1 VAAVIE
7 TALESLKRSPRF
19 RDRIA
24 HIEVLP
30 PREPQFGEL
39 GTPLSAGIAHYLDSR
54 HIRLYSHQCQ
64 AVEALRAGRNIVLCT
79 PTASGKTLGFDL
91 PVFETLESDRQATAL
106 FVYPTKALSND
117 QLKVFK
123 DMERATGIRADAA
136 VYDGDTPVSRRGRI
150 REMSRIIVTNPHEL
164 HHVLPWHSKWERFFR
179 NLRFVVFDEAHR
191 YRGVFGSN
199 VAFVIR
205 RLRRIARFYGSSPRF
220 VLSTATLAN
229 PQEFGEKLV
238 GLPFEVIS
246 EDGSPRGGKTF
257 LFYNPF
263 FDGVGTLSPHQETR
277 DLFLYFVKRGL
288 QTLCFTASRR
298 MAELIALWSKE
309 ATAAGSALSEQIAAY
324 RAGYLPQE
332 RREIEDALKRG
343 LLTGVTSTNAL
354 EVGIDIGSLDCV
366 IISGYP
372 GTVLATWQQAGRSGR
387 RNRDALAVLVAFQN
401 PLDQYLMKHPESF
414 FGKPHEQAIIDLA
427 NPYIL
432 SGQLLCAVA
441 ELPFGT
447 GSEDIFPSEHA
458 SDVLGELAAEG
469 LVKETPHGWVYTGR
483 GRPVE
488 AVGLDHIARDA
499 YRITCDGVLLETM
512 DTGQAYR
519 EAHMG
524 AVLLHQGET
533 HVVRRF
539 DVENH
544 LVEVERKDVDYYT
557 QAVKAVDLE
566 ILGTR
571 STRRLGQM
579 AVHLGELEVTEATL
593 GYKVIQNDQVIAREE
608 LELPSLRFRTTGL
621 WFTIPGD
628 FRRAIYDRSLNF
640 GGALHALEHA
650 MIAILP
656 LEVMCDRWDI
666 GGLST
671 PGHPGTGEPTIFL
684 YDGYEG
690 GIGLTEKAQGLM
702 ERVTRLT
709 LELIRDCPC
718 EVGCP
723 ACILSPKCG
732 NDNRPMD
739 KQGALLLLEGMLE
752 RMGGPG
758 TRV

>member
-1 VAAVIE
+1 MIE
-7 TALESLKRSPRF
+7 SALEALRQSPRF

-30 PREPQFGEL
+30 AREPEYGEL
-39 GTPLSAGIAHYLDSR
+39 GKPLPAALSRYLDAR
-54 HIRLYSHQCQ
+54 GIRLYSHQCG
-64 AVEALRAGRNIVLCT
+64 AVEALRAGRNVILCT

-91 PVFETLESDRQATAL
+91 PVFETLARDRLATAL

-117 QLKVFK
+117 QLKVFRE
-123 DMERATGIRADAA
+123 MERVTGIRADAA

-150 REMSRIIVTNPHEL
+150 REISRIILTNPHEL

-179 NLRFVVFDEAHR
+179 NLRYVVFDEAHR
-191 YRGVFGSN
+191 YWGVFGSN

-205 RLRRIARFYGSSPRF
+205 RLRRIARFYGASPSF

-229 PQEFGEKLV
+229 PQEFGEKLA
-238 GLPFEVIS
+238 GLPFDVIS
-246 EDGSPRGGKTF
+246 GDGSPRGGKTF

-263 FDGVGTLSPHQETR
+263 FDGAGALSPHQETR

-309 ATAAGSALSEQIAAY
+309 ATKAGSALSGQIAAY

-387 RNRDALAVLVAFQN
+387 RNREALAVLVAFQD
-401 PLDQYLMKHPESF
+401 PLDQYLMKHPGSF

-441 ELPFGT
+441 ELPFDAGR
-447 GSEDIFPSEHA
+447 EDTLPGEA
-458 SDVLGELAAEG
+458 SAGLLPELAAEG

-499 YRITCDGVLLETM
+499 YRITCEGALLETM
-512 DTGQAYR
+512 DVSQACR
-519 EAHMG
+519 EAHLG
-524 AVLLHQGET
+524 AVLLHQGESY
-533 HVVRRF
+533 VVRRF
-539 DVENH
+539 DAENR
-544 LVEVERKDVDYYT
+544 LVEVERRDVDYYT
-557 QAVKAVDLE
+557 RAIKAVDLE
-566 ILGTR
+566 ILGTKDM
-571 STRRLGQM
+571 RRMGRM
-579 AVHLGELEVTEATL
+579 IFCLGELEVTETTL
-593 GYKVIQNDQVIAREE
+593 GYKVIRDDQVAARED
-608 LELPSLRFRTTGL
+608 LELPPLRFPTTGL
-621 WFTIPGD
+621 WFTIPD
-628 FRRAIYDRSLNF
+628 ELRRAIHDRGLSF

-656 LEVMCDRWDI
+656 FEILCDRWDI

-702 ERVTRLT
+702 DRVARLT

-718 EVGCP
+718 ETGCP

-739 KQGALLLLEGMLE
+739 KQGALLLLEGMLD
-752 RMGGPG
+752 RM
-758 TRV
+758 R

>member
-1 VAAVIE
+1 VIE
-7 TALESLKRSPRF
+7 TALESLRMSPRY

-30 PREPQFGEL
+30 AREPRFGEL
-39 GTPLSAGIAHYLDSR
+39 GTPLSAGIAHYLNSR

-64 AVEALRAGRNIVLCT
+64 AVEALRAGRNVILCT

-179 NLRFVVFDEAHR
+179 NLRYVVFDEAHR

-205 RLRRIARFYGSSPRF
+205 RLRRIARFYGASPRF

-263 FDGVGTLSPHQETR
+263 FDGVGALSPHQETR

-309 ATAAGSALSEQIAAY
+309 ATAAGSVLAEQIAAY
-324 RAGYLPQE
+324 RAGYLPRE

-441 ELPFGT
+441 EMPFDVPG
-447 GSEDIFPSEHA
+447 EEIFPAVRAGEM
-458 SDVLGELAAEG
+458 LGELAAEG

-519 EAHMG
+519 EAHLG
-524 AVLLHQGET
+524 AVLLHQGES

-539 DVENH
+539 DAENH

-557 QAVKAVDLE
+557 QAIKNVDLE

-571 STRRLGQM
+571 ATRRLGQM
-579 AVHLGELEVTEATL
+579 AVHLGELEVTELTL
-593 GYKVIQNDQVIAREE
+593 GYKVIQNDQVVAREE
-608 LELPSLRFRTTGL
+608 LDLPPLHFRTTGL
-621 WFTIPGD
+621 WFTIPGEL
-628 FRRAIYDRSLNF
+628 RRALYDRGRNF

-656 LEVMCDRWDI
+656 FEVMCDRWDI

-718 EVGCP
+718 ELGCP

-752 RMGGPG
+752 KMRQ
-758 TRV
+758 

>member
-1 VAAVIE
+1 VIE
-7 TALESLKRSPRF
+7 SALDALRQSPRF

-30 PREPQFGEL
+30 AREPEYGEL
-39 GTPLSAGIAHYLDSR
+39 GEPLPAALSRYLDAR
-54 HIRLYSHQCQ
+54 GIRLYSHQCE
-64 AVEALRAGRNIVLCT
+64 AVEALRAGRNVILCT

-91 PVFETLESDRQATAL
+91 PVFETLARDRRAAAL

-117 QLKVFK
+117 QLKVFRE
-123 DMERATGIRADAA
+123 MERATGIRADAA

-150 REMSRIIVTNPHEL
+150 REISRIILTNPHEL

-179 NLRFVVFDEAHR
+179 NLRYVVFDEAHR

-205 RLRRIARFYGSSPRF
+205 RLRRIARFYGASPSF

-229 PQEFGEKLV
+229 PQEFGEKLA
-238 GLPFEVIS
+238 GLPFDVIS
-246 EDGSPRGGKTF
+246 GDGSPRGGKTF

-263 FDGVGTLSPHQETR
+263 FDGAGALSPHQETR

-309 ATAAGSALSEQIAAY
+309 ATKAGSALSGQIAAY

-387 RNRDALAVLVAFQN
+387 RNREALAVLVAFQD
-401 PLDQYLMKHPESF
+401 PLDQYLMKHPGSF

-441 ELPFGT
+441 ELPFDAGR
-447 GSEDIFPSEHA
+447 EDTLPGEA
-458 SDVLGELAAEG
+458 SAGLLPELAAEG

-499 YRITCDGVLLETM
+499 YRITCEGALLETM
-512 DTGQAYR
+512 DVSQACR
-519 EAHMG
+519 EAHLG
-524 AVLLHQGET
+524 AVLLHQGESY
-533 HVVRRF
+533 VVRRF
-539 DVENH
+539 DAENR
-544 LVEVERKDVDYYT
+544 LVEVERRDVDYYT
-557 QAVKAVDLE
+557 RAIKAVDLE
-566 ILGTR
+566 ILGTKDM
-571 STRRLGQM
+571 RRMGRM
-579 AVHLGELEVTEATL
+579 IFCLGELEVTETTL
-593 GYKVIQNDQVIAREE
+593 GYKVIRDDQVAARED
-608 LELPSLRFRTTGL
+608 LELPPLRFRTTGL
-621 WFTIPGD
+621 WFTIPD
-628 FRRAIYDRSLNF
+628 ELRRAIHDRGLSF

-656 LEVMCDRWDI
+656 FEVLCDRWDI

-671 PGHPGTGEPTIFL
+671 PVHPGTGEPTIFL
-684 YDGYEG
+684 YDGHEG

-702 ERVTRLT
+702 DRVTRLT

-718 EVGCP
+718 ETGCP

-739 KQGALLLLEGMLE
+739 KQGALLLLAGMLE
-752 RMGGPG
+752 NMR
-758 TRV
+758 R

>member
-7 TALESLKRSPRF
+7 SALEALRQSPRF

-30 PREPQFGEL
+30 AREPEYGEL
-39 GTPLSAGIAHYLDSR
+39 GKPLPAALSRYLDAR
-54 HIRLYSHQCQ
+54 GIRLYSHQCG
-64 AVEALRAGRNIVLCT
+64 AVEALRAGRNVILCT

-91 PVFETLESDRQATAL
+91 PVFETLARDRLATAL

-117 QLKVFK
+117 QLKVFRE
-123 DMERATGIRADAA
+123 MERVTGIRADAA

-150 REMSRIIVTNPHEL
+150 REISRIILTNPHEL

-179 NLRFVVFDEAHR
+179 NLRYVVFDEAHR

-205 RLRRIARFYGSSPRF
+205 RLRRIARFYGASPSF

-229 PQEFGEKLV
+229 PQEFGEKLA
-238 GLPFEVIS
+238 GLPFDVIS
-246 EDGSPRGGKTF
+246 GDGSPRGGKTF

-263 FDGVGTLSPHQETR
+263 FDGAGALSPHQETR

-309 ATAAGSALSEQIAAY
+309 ATKAGSALSGQIAAY

-332 RREIEDALKRG
+332 RRGIEDALKRG

-387 RNRDALAVLVAFQN
+387 RNRDALAVLVAFQD
-401 PLDQYLMKHPESF
+401 PLDQYLMKHPGSF

-441 ELPFGT
+441 ELPFDAGQ
-447 GSEDIFPSEHA
+447 EDILPGEVSA
-458 SDVLGELAAEG
+458 GLLPELAAEG

-499 YRITCDGVLLETM
+499 YRITCEGALLETM
-512 DTGQAYR
+512 DVSQACR
-519 EAHMG
+519 EAHLG
-524 AVLLHQGET
+524 AVLLHQGESY
-533 HVVRRF
+533 VVRRF
-539 DVENH
+539 DAENR
-544 LVEVERKDVDYYT
+544 LVEVERRDVDYYT
-557 QAVKAVDLE
+557 RAIKAVDLE
-566 ILGTR
+566 ILGTKDM
-571 STRRLGQM
+571 RRMGRM
-579 AVHLGELEVTEATL
+579 IFCLGELEVTETTL
-593 GYKVIQNDQVIAREE
+593 GYKVIRDDQVAARED
-608 LELPSLRFRTTGL
+608 LELPPLRFPTTGL
-621 WFTIPGD
+621 WFTIPD
-628 FRRAIYDRSLNF
+628 ELRRAIHDRGLSF

-656 LEVMCDRWDI
+656 FEILCDRWDI

-702 ERVTRLT
+702 DRVARLT

-718 EVGCP
+718 ETGCP

-739 KQGALLLLEGMLE
+739 KQGALLLLEGMLD
-752 RMGGPG
+752 RM
-758 TRV
+758 R

>member
-7 TALESLKRSPRF
+7 SALDALRQSPRF

-30 PREPQFGEL
+30 AREPEYGEL
-39 GTPLSAGIAHYLDSR
+39 GEPLPAALSRYLDAR
-54 HIRLYSHQCQ
+54 GIRLYSHQCE
-64 AVEALRAGRNIVLCT
+64 AVEALRAGRNVILCT

-91 PVFETLESDRQATAL
+91 PVLETLEADRQATAL

-117 QLKVFK
+117 QLKVFRE
-123 DMERATGIRADAA
+123 MERATGIRADAA

-150 REMSRIIVTNPHEL
+150 REMSRIILTNPHEI
-164 HHVLPWHSKWERFFR
+164 HHVLPWHAKWERFFR
-179 NLRFVVFDEAHR
+179 NLRYVVFDEAHR

-199 VAFVIR
+199 AAFVIR
-205 RLRRIARFYGSSPRF
+205 RLRRIARFYGSSPQF

-229 PQEFGEKLV
+229 PLEFGEKLV
-238 GLPFEVIS
+238 GLPFDVIS
-246 EDGSPRGGKTF
+246 EDGSPRGGKSF

-263 FDGVGTLSPHQETR
+263 FDGVGALSPHQETR

-309 ATAAGSALSEQIAAY
+309 ATKAGSALSGQIAAY

-332 RREIEDALKRG
+332 RRGIEDAMKRG

-387 RNRDALAVLVAFQN
+387 RNRDALAVLVAFQD
-401 PLDQYLMKHPESF
+401 PLDQYLMKHPGSF

-441 ELPFGT
+441 ELPFDTEG
-447 GSEDIFPSEHA
+447 EVIFPAAHTGEM
-458 SDVLGELAAEG
+458 LGELAAEG

-499 YRITCDGVLLETM
+499 YRITCEGALLETM

-519 EAHMG
+519 EAHPG
-524 AVLLHQGET
+524 AVLMHQGET
-533 HVVRRF
+533 YAVRRF
-539 DVENH
+539 DAENR
-544 LVEVERKDVDYYT
+544 LVEVERRDVDYYT
-557 QAVKAVDLE
+557 RAIKVVDLE
-566 ILGTR
+566 ILETKDM
-571 STRRLGQM
+571 RRMGRM
-579 AVHLGELEVTEATL
+579 IFCLGELEVTETTL
-593 GYKVIQNDQVIAREE
+593 GYKVIRDDQAAARED
-608 LELPSLRFRTTGL
+608 LELPPLRFRTTGL
-621 WFTIPGD
+621 WFTIPD
-628 FRRAIYDRSLNF
+628 ELRRAIHDRGLSF

-656 LEVMCDRWDI
+656 FEVLCDRWDI

-702 ERVTRLT
+702 DRVTRLT

-718 EVGCP
+718 ETGCP

-739 KQGALLLLEGMLE
+739 KQGALLLLAGMLE
-752 RMGGPG
+752 NMRQ
-758 TRV
+758 

>member
-1 VAAVIE
+1 MIE
-7 TALESLKRSPRF
+7 SALEALRQSPRF

-30 PREPQFGEL
+30 AREPEYGEL
-39 GTPLSAGIAHYLDSR
+39 GKPLPAALSRYLDAR
-54 HIRLYSHQCQ
+54 GIRLYSHQCG
-64 AVEALRAGRNIVLCT
+64 AVEALRAGRNVILCT

-91 PVFETLESDRQATAL
+91 PVFETLARDRRAAAL

-117 QLKVFK
+117 QLKVFRE
-123 DMERATGIRADAA
+123 MERVTGIRADAA

-150 REMSRIIVTNPHEL
+150 REISRIILTNPHEL

-179 NLRFVVFDEAHR
+179 NLRYVVFDEAHR

-205 RLRRIARFYGSSPRF
+205 RLRRIARFYGASPSF

-229 PQEFGEKLV
+229 PQEFGEKLA
-238 GLPFEVIS
+238 GLPFDVIS
-246 EDGSPRGGKTF
+246 GDGSPRGGKTF

-263 FDGVGTLSPHQETR
+263 FDGAGALSPHQETR

-309 ATAAGSALSEQIAAY
+309 ATKAGSALSGQIAAY

-387 RNRDALAVLVAFQN
+387 RNREALAVLVAFQD
-401 PLDQYLMKHPESF
+401 PLDQYLMKHPGSF

-441 ELPFGT
+441 ELPFDAGR
-447 GSEDIFPSEHA
+447 EDTLPGEA
-458 SDVLGELAAEG
+458 SAGLLPELAAEG

-499 YRITCDGVLLETM
+499 YRITCEGALLETM
-512 DTGQAYR
+512 DVSQACR
-519 EAHMG
+519 EAHLG
-524 AVLLHQGET
+524 AVLLHQGESY
-533 HVVRRF
+533 VVRRF
-539 DVENH
+539 DAENR
-544 LVEVERKDVDYYT
+544 LVEVERRDVDYYT
-557 QAVKAVDLE
+557 RAIKAVDLE
-566 ILGTR
+566 ILGTKDM
-571 STRRLGQM
+571 RRMGRM
-579 AVHLGELEVTEATL
+579 IFCLGELEVTETTL
-593 GYKVIQNDQVIAREE
+593 GYKVIRDDQVAARED
-608 LELPSLRFRTTGL
+608 LELPPLRFPTTGL
-621 WFTIPGD
+621 WFTIPD
-628 FRRAIYDRSLNF
+628 ELRRAIHDRGLSF

-656 LEVMCDRWDI
+656 FEILCDRWDI

-684 YDGYEG
+684 YDGHEG

-702 ERVTRLT
+702 DRVARLT

-718 EVGCP
+718 ETGCP

-739 KQGALLLLEGMLE
+739 KQGALLLLAGMLE
-752 RMGGPG
+752 NMR
-758 TRV
+758 R

>member
-1 VAAVIE
+1 VIE
-7 TALESLKRSPRF
+7 SALDALRQSPRF

-30 PREPQFGEL
+30 AREPEYGEL
-39 GTPLSAGIAHYLDSR
+39 GEPLPAALSRYLDAR
-54 HIRLYSHQCQ
+54 GIRLYSHQCE
-64 AVEALRAGRNIVLCT
+64 AVEALRAGRNVILCT

-91 PVFETLESDRQATAL
+91 PVFETLARDRRAAAL

-117 QLKVFK
+117 QLKVFRE
-123 DMERATGIRADAA
+123 MERATGIRADAA

-150 REMSRIIVTNPHEL
+150 REISRIILTNPHEL

-179 NLRFVVFDEAHR
+179 NLRYVVFDEAHR

-205 RLRRIARFYGSSPRF
+205 RLRRIARFYGASPSF

-229 PQEFGEKLV
+229 PQEFGEKLA
-238 GLPFEVIS
+238 GLPFDVIS
-246 EDGSPRGGKTF
+246 GDGSPRGGKTF

-263 FDGVGTLSPHQETR
+263 FDGAGALSPHQETR

-309 ATAAGSALSEQIAAY
+309 ATKAGSALSGQIAAY

-387 RNRDALAVLVAFQN
+387 RNREALAVLVAFQD
-401 PLDQYLMKHPESF
+401 PLDQYLMKHPGSF

-441 ELPFGT
+441 ELPFDAGR
-447 GSEDIFPSEHA
+447 EDTLPGEA
-458 SDVLGELAAEG
+458 SAGLLPELAAEG

-499 YRITCDGVLLETM
+499 YRITCEGALLETM
-512 DTGQAYR
+512 DVSQACR
-519 EAHMG
+519 EAHLG
-524 AVLLHQGET
+524 AVLLHQGESY
-533 HVVRRF
+533 VVRRF
-539 DVENH
+539 DAENR
-544 LVEVERKDVDYYT
+544 LVEVERRDVDYYT
-557 QAVKAVDLE
+557 RAIKAVDLE
-566 ILGTR
+566 ILGTKDM
-571 STRRLGQM
+571 RRMGRM
-579 AVHLGELEVTEATL
+579 IFCLGELEVTETTL
-593 GYKVIQNDQVIAREE
+593 GYKVIRDDQVAARED
-608 LELPSLRFRTTGL
+608 LELPPLRFRTTGL
-621 WFTIPGD
+621 WFTIPD
-628 FRRAIYDRSLNF
+628 ELRRAIHDRGLSF

-656 LEVMCDRWDI
+656 FEVLCDRWDI

-690 GIGLTEKAQGLM
+690 GIGLTEKTQGLM
-702 ERVTRLT
+702 DRVTRLT

-718 EVGCP
+718 ETGCP

-739 KQGALLLLEGMLE
+739 KQGALLLLAGMLE
-752 RMGGPG
+752 NMRQ
-758 TRV
+758 

>member
-1 VAAVIE
+1 MIE
-7 TALESLKRSPRF
+7 SALDALRQSPRF

-30 PREPQFGEL
+30 AREPEYGEL
-39 GTPLSAGIAHYLDSR
+39 GKPLPAALSRYLDAR
-54 HIRLYSHQCQ
+54 GIRLYSHQCE
-64 AVEALRAGRNIVLCT
+64 AVEALRAGRNVILCT

-91 PVFETLESDRQATAL
+91 PVFETLARDRRAAAL

-117 QLKVFK
+117 QLKVFRE
-123 DMERATGIRADAA
+123 MERATGIRADAA

-150 REMSRIIVTNPHEL
+150 REISRIILTNPHEL

-179 NLRFVVFDEAHR
+179 NLRYVVFDEAHR

-205 RLRRIARFYGSSPRF
+205 RLRRIARFYGASPSF

-229 PQEFGEKLV
+229 PQEFGEKLA
-238 GLPFEVIS
+238 GLPFDVIS
-246 EDGSPRGGKTF
+246 GDGSPRGGKTF

-263 FDGVGTLSPHQETR
+263 FDGAGALSPHQETR

-309 ATAAGSALSEQIAAY
+309 ATKAGSALSGQIAAY

-332 RREIEDALKRG
+332 RRGIEDALKRG

-387 RNRDALAVLVAFQN
+387 RNRDALAVLVAFQD
-401 PLDQYLMKHPESF
+401 PLDQYLMKHPGSF

-441 ELPFGT
+441 ELPFDAGQ
-447 GSEDIFPSEHA
+447 EDILPGEVSA
-458 SDVLGELAAEG
+458 GLLPELAAEG

-499 YRITCDGVLLETM
+499 YRITCEGALLETM
-512 DTGQAYR
+512 DVSQACR
-519 EAHMG
+519 EAHLG
-524 AVLLHQGET
+524 AVLLHQGESY
-533 HVVRRF
+533 VVRRF
-539 DVENH
+539 DAENR
-544 LVEVERKDVDYYT
+544 LVEVERRDVDYYT
-557 QAVKAVDLE
+557 RAIKAVDLE
-566 ILGTR
+566 ILGTKDM
-571 STRRLGQM
+571 RRMGRM
-579 AVHLGELEVTEATL
+579 IFCLGELEVTETTL
-593 GYKVIQNDQVIAREE
+593 GYKVIRDDQVAARED
-608 LELPSLRFRTTGL
+608 LELPPLRFRTTGL
-621 WFTIPGD
+621 WFTIPD
-628 FRRAIYDRSLNF
+628 ELRRAIHDRGLSF

-656 LEVMCDRWDI
+656 FEVLCDRWDI

-671 PGHPGTGEPTIFL
+671 PVHPGTGEPTIFL
-684 YDGYEG
+684 YDGHEG

-702 ERVTRLT
+702 DRVTRLT

-718 EVGCP
+718 ETGCP

-739 KQGALLLLEGMLE
+739 KQGALLLLAGMLE
-752 RMGGPG
+752 NMR
-758 TRV
+758 R

>member
-1 VAAVIE
+1 MIE
-7 TALESLKRSPRF
+7 SALDALRQSPRF

-30 PREPQFGEL
+30 AREPEYGEL
-39 GTPLSAGIAHYLDSR
+39 GKPLPAALSRYLDAR
-54 HIRLYSHQCQ
+54 GIRLYSHQCG
-64 AVEALRAGRNIVLCT
+64 AVEALRAGRNVILCT

-91 PVFETLESDRQATAL
+91 PVFETLARDRLATAL

-117 QLKVFK
+117 QLKVFRE
-123 DMERATGIRADAA
+123 MERVTGIRADAA

-150 REMSRIIVTNPHEL
+150 REISRIILTNPHEL

-179 NLRFVVFDEAHR
+179 NLRYVVFDEAHR

-205 RLRRIARFYGSSPRF
+205 RLRRIARFYGASPSF

-229 PQEFGEKLV
+229 PQEFGEKLA
-238 GLPFEVIS
+238 GLPFDVIS
-246 EDGSPRGGKTF
+246 GDGSPRGGKTF

-263 FDGVGTLSPHQETR
+263 FDGAGALSPHQETR

-309 ATAAGSALSEQIAAY
+309 ATKAGSALSGQIAAY

-332 RREIEDALKRG
+332 RRGIEDALKRG

-387 RNRDALAVLVAFQN
+387 RNREALAVLVAFQD
-401 PLDQYLMKHPESF
+401 PLDQYLMKHPGSF

-441 ELPFGT
+441 ELPFDAGR
-447 GSEDIFPSEHA
+447 EDTLPGEA
-458 SDVLGELAAEG
+458 SAGLLPELAAEG

-499 YRITCDGVLLETM
+499 YRITCEGALLETM
-512 DTGQAYR
+512 DVSQACR
-519 EAHMG
+519 EAHLG
-524 AVLLHQGET
+524 AVLLHQGESY
-533 HVVRRF
+533 VVRRF
-539 DVENH
+539 DAENR
-544 LVEVERKDVDYYT
+544 LVEVERRDVDYYT
-557 QAVKAVDLE
+557 RAIKAVDLE
-566 ILGTR
+566 ILGTKDM
-571 STRRLGQM
+571 RRMGRM
-579 AVHLGELEVTEATL
+579 IFCLGELEVTETTL
-593 GYKVIQNDQVIAREE
+593 GYKVIRDDQVAARED
-608 LELPSLRFRTTGL
+608 LELPPLRFPTTGL
-621 WFTIPGD
+621 WFTIPD
-628 FRRAIYDRSLNF
+628 ELRRAIHDRGLSF

-656 LEVMCDRWDI
+656 FEILCDRWDI

-702 ERVTRLT
+702 DRVTRLT

-718 EVGCP
+718 ETGCP

-739 KQGALLLLEGMLE
+739 KQGALLLLAGMLE
-752 RMGGPG
+752 NMRQ
-758 TRV
+758 

>member
-1 VAAVIE
+1 MIE
-7 TALESLKRSPRF
+7 SALEALRQSPRF

-30 PREPQFGEL
+30 AREPEYGEL
-39 GTPLSAGIAHYLDSR
+39 GKPLPAALSRYLDAR
-54 HIRLYSHQCQ
+54 GIRLYSHQCG
-64 AVEALRAGRNIVLCT
+64 AVEALRAGRNVILCT

-91 PVFETLESDRQATAL
+91 PVFETLARDRLATAL

-117 QLKVFK
+117 QLKVFRE
-123 DMERATGIRADAA
+123 MERVTGIRADAA

-150 REMSRIIVTNPHEL
+150 REISRIILTNPHEL

-179 NLRFVVFDEAHR
+179 NLRYVVFDEAHR

-205 RLRRIARFYGSSPRF
+205 RLRRIARFYGASPSF

-229 PQEFGEKLV
+229 PQEFGEKLA
-238 GLPFEVIS
+238 GLPFDVIS
-246 EDGSPRGGKTF
+246 GDGSPRGGKTF

-263 FDGVGTLSPHQETR
+263 FDGAGALSPHQETR

-309 ATAAGSALSEQIAAY
+309 ATKAGSALSGQIAAY

-332 RREIEDALKRG
+332 RRGIEDALKRG

-387 RNRDALAVLVAFQN
+387 RNREALAVLVAFQD
-401 PLDQYLMKHPESF
+401 PLDQYLMKHPGSF

-441 ELPFGT
+441 ELPFDAGR
-447 GSEDIFPSEHA
+447 EDTLPGEA
-458 SDVLGELAAEG
+458 SAGLLPELAAEG

-499 YRITCDGVLLETM
+499 YRITCEGALLETM
-512 DTGQAYR
+512 DVSQACR
-519 EAHMG
+519 EAHLG
-524 AVLLHQGET
+524 AVLLHQGESY
-533 HVVRRF
+533 VVRRF
-539 DVENH
+539 DAENR
-544 LVEVERKDVDYYT
+544 LVEVERRDVDYYT
-557 QAVKAVDLE
+557 RAIKAVDLE
-566 ILGTR
+566 ILGTKDM
-571 STRRLGQM
+571 RRMGRM
-579 AVHLGELEVTEATL
+579 IFCLGELEVTETTL
-593 GYKVIQNDQVIAREE
+593 GYKVIRDDQVAARED
-608 LELPSLRFRTTGL
+608 LELPPLRFPTTGL
-621 WFTIPGD
+621 WFTIPD
-628 FRRAIYDRSLNF
+628 ELRRAIHDRGLSF

-656 LEVMCDRWDI
+656 FEILCDRWDI

-702 ERVTRLT
+702 DRVARLT

-718 EVGCP
+718 ETGCP

-739 KQGALLLLEGMLE
+739 KQGALLLLEGMLD
-752 RMGGPG
+752 RM
-758 TRV
+758 R

>member
-1 VAAVIE
+1 MIE
-7 TALESLKRSPRF
+7 TALESLRMSPRY

-30 PREPQFGEL
+30 AREPRFGEL
-39 GTPLSAGIAHYLDSR
+39 GTPLSAGIAHYLNSR

-64 AVEALRAGRNIVLCT
+64 AVEALRAGRNVILCT

-179 NLRFVVFDEAHR
+179 NLRYVVFDEAHR

-205 RLRRIARFYGSSPRF
+205 RLRRIARFYGASPRF

-263 FDGVGTLSPHQETR
+263 FDGVGALSPHQETR

-309 ATAAGSALSEQIAAY
+309 ATAAGSVLAEQIAAY
-324 RAGYLPQE
+324 RAGYLPRE

-441 ELPFGT
+441 EMPFDVPG
-447 GSEDIFPSEHA
+447 EEIFPAVRAGEM
-458 SDVLGELAAEG
+458 LGELAAEG

-519 EAHMG
+519 EAHLG
-524 AVLLHQGET
+524 AVLLHQGES

-539 DVENH
+539 DAENH

-557 QAVKAVDLE
+557 QAIKNVDLE

-571 STRRLGQM
+571 ATRRLGQM
-579 AVHLGELEVTEATL
+579 AVHLGELEVTELTL
-593 GYKVIQNDQVIAREE
+593 GYKVIQNDQVVAREE
-608 LELPSLRFRTTGL
+608 LDLPPLHFRTTGL
-621 WFTIPGD
+621 WFTIPGEL
-628 FRRAIYDRSLNF
+628 RRALYDRGRNF

-656 LEVMCDRWDI
+656 FEVMCDRWDI

-718 EVGCP
+718 ELGCP

-752 RMGGPG
+752 KMRQ
-758 TRV
+758 

>member
-1 VAAVIE
+1 MIE
-7 TALESLKRSPRF
+7 SALEALRQSPRF

-30 PREPQFGEL
+30 AREPEYGEL
-39 GTPLSAGIAHYLDSR
+39 GEPLPAALSRYLDAR
-54 HIRLYSHQCQ
+54 GIRLYSHQCG
-64 AVEALRAGRNIVLCT
+64 AVEALRAGRNVILCT

-91 PVFETLESDRQATAL
+91 PVFETLARDRLATAL

-117 QLKVFK
+117 QLKVFRE
-123 DMERATGIRADAA
+123 MERVTGIRADAA

-150 REMSRIIVTNPHEL
+150 REISRIILTNPHEL

-179 NLRFVVFDEAHR
+179 NLRYVVFDEAHR

-205 RLRRIARFYGSSPRF
+205 RLRRIARFYGASPSF

-229 PQEFGEKLV
+229 PQEFGEKLA
-238 GLPFEVIS
+238 GLPFDVIS
-246 EDGSPRGGKTF
+246 GDGSPRGGKTF

-263 FDGVGTLSPHQETR
+263 FDGAGALSPHQETR

-309 ATAAGSALSEQIAAY
+309 ATKAGSALSGQIAAY

-387 RNRDALAVLVAFQN
+387 RNREALAVLVAFQD
-401 PLDQYLMKHPESF
+401 PLDQYLMKHPGSF

-441 ELPFGT
+441 ELPFDAGR
-447 GSEDIFPSEHA
+447 EDTLPGEA
-458 SDVLGELAAEG
+458 SAGLLPELAAEG

-499 YRITCDGVLLETM
+499 YRITCEGALLETM
-512 DTGQAYR
+512 DVSQACR
-519 EAHMG
+519 EAHLG
-524 AVLLHQGET
+524 AVLLHQGESY
-533 HVVRRF
+533 VVRRF
-539 DVENH
+539 DAENR
-544 LVEVERKDVDYYT
+544 LVEVERRDVDYYT
-557 QAVKAVDLE
+557 RAIKAVDLE
-566 ILGTR
+566 ILGTKDM
-571 STRRLGQM
+571 RRMGRM
-579 AVHLGELEVTEATL
+579 IFCLGELEVTETTL
-593 GYKVIQNDQVIAREE
+593 GYKVIRDDQVAARED
-608 LELPSLRFRTTGL
+608 LELPPLRFPTTGL
-621 WFTIPGD
+621 WFTIPD
-628 FRRAIYDRSLNF
+628 ELRRAIHDRGLSF

-656 LEVMCDRWDI
+656 FEILCDRWDI

-702 ERVTRLT
+702 DRVARLT

-718 EVGCP
+718 ETGCP

-739 KQGALLLLEGMLE
+739 KQGALLLLEGMLD
-752 RMGGPG
+752 RM
-758 TRV
+758 R

>member
-1 VAAVIE
+1 MIE
-7 TALESLKRSPRF
+7 SALDALRQSPRF

-30 PREPQFGEL
+30 AREPEYGEL
-39 GTPLSAGIAHYLDSR
+39 GEPLPAALSRYLDAR
-54 HIRLYSHQCQ
+54 GIRLYSHQCE
-64 AVEALRAGRNIVLCT
+64 AVEALRAGRNVILCT

-91 PVFETLESDRQATAL
+91 PVFETLARDRRAAAL

-117 QLKVFK
+117 QLKVFRE
-123 DMERATGIRADAA
+123 MERATGIRADAA

-150 REMSRIIVTNPHEL
+150 REISRIILTNPHEL

-179 NLRFVVFDEAHR
+179 NLRYVVFDEAHR

-205 RLRRIARFYGSSPRF
+205 RLRRIARFYGASPSF

-229 PQEFGEKLV
+229 PQEFGEKLA
-238 GLPFEVIS
+238 GLPFDVIS
-246 EDGSPRGGKTF
+246 GDGSPRGGKTF

-263 FDGVGTLSPHQETR
+263 FDGAGALSPHQETR

-309 ATAAGSALSEQIAAY
+309 ATKAGSALSGQIAAY

-332 RREIEDALKRG
+332 RRGIEDALKRG

-387 RNRDALAVLVAFQN
+387 RNRDALAVLVAFQD
-401 PLDQYLMKHPESF
+401 PLDQYLMKHPGSF

-441 ELPFGT
+441 ELPFDAGQ
-447 GSEDIFPSEHA
+447 EDILPGEVSA
-458 SDVLGELAAEG
+458 GLLPELAAEG

-499 YRITCDGVLLETM
+499 YRITCEGALLETM
-512 DTGQAYR
+512 DVSQACR
-519 EAHMG
+519 EAHLG
-524 AVLLHQGET
+524 AVLLHQGESY
-533 HVVRRF
+533 VVRRF
-539 DVENH
+539 DAENR
-544 LVEVERKDVDYYT
+544 LVEVERRDVDYYT
-557 QAVKAVDLE
+557 RAIKAVDLE
-566 ILGTR
+566 ILGTKDM
-571 STRRLGQM
+571 RRMGRM
-579 AVHLGELEVTEATL
+579 IFCLGELEVTETTL
-593 GYKVIQNDQVIAREE
+593 GYKVIRDDQVAARED
-608 LELPSLRFRTTGL
+608 LELPPLRFRTTGL
-621 WFTIPGD
+621 WFTIPD
-628 FRRAIYDRSLNF
+628 ELRRAIHDRGLSF

-656 LEVMCDRWDI
+656 FEVLCDRWDI

-671 PGHPGTGEPTIFL
+671 PVHPGTGEPTIFL
-684 YDGYEG
+684 YDGHEG

-702 ERVTRLT
+702 DRVTRLT

-718 EVGCP
+718 ETGCP

-739 KQGALLLLEGMLE
+739 KQGALLLLAGMLE
-752 RMGGPG
+752 NMR
-758 TRV
+758 R

>member
-7 TALESLKRSPRF
+7 SALEALRQSPRF

-30 PREPQFGEL
+30 AREPEYGEL
-39 GTPLSAGIAHYLDSR
+39 GKPLPAALSRYLDAR
-54 HIRLYSHQCQ
+54 GIRLYSHQCG
-64 AVEALRAGRNIVLCT
+64 AVEALRAGRNVILCT

-91 PVFETLESDRQATAL
+91 PVFETLARDRLATAL

-117 QLKVFK
+117 QLKVFRE
-123 DMERATGIRADAA
+123 MERVTGIRADAA

-150 REMSRIIVTNPHEL
+150 REISRIILTNPHEL

-179 NLRFVVFDEAHR
+179 NLRYVVFDEAHR

-205 RLRRIARFYGSSPRF
+205 RLRRIARFYGASPSF

-229 PQEFGEKLV
+229 PQEFGEKLA
-238 GLPFEVIS
+238 GLPFDVIS
-246 EDGSPRGGKTF
+246 GDGSPRGGKTF

-263 FDGVGTLSPHQETR
+263 FDGAGALSPHQETR

-309 ATAAGSALSEQIAAY
+309 ATKAGSALSGQIAAY

-387 RNRDALAVLVAFQN
+387 RNREALAVLVAFQD
-401 PLDQYLMKHPESF
+401 PLDQYLMKHPGSF

-441 ELPFGT
+441 ELPFDAGR
-447 GSEDIFPSEHA
+447 EDTLPGEA
-458 SDVLGELAAEG
+458 SAGLLPELAAEG

-499 YRITCDGVLLETM
+499 YRITCEGALLETM
-512 DTGQAYR
+512 DVSQACR
-519 EAHMG
+519 EAHLG
-524 AVLLHQGET
+524 AVLLHQGESY
-533 HVVRRF
+533 VVRRF
-539 DVENH
+539 DAENR
-544 LVEVERKDVDYYT
+544 LVEVERRDVDYYT
-557 QAVKAVDLE
+557 RAIKAVDLE
-566 ILGTR
+566 ILGTKDM
-571 STRRLGQM
+571 RRMGRM
-579 AVHLGELEVTEATL
+579 IFCLGELEVTETTL
-593 GYKVIQNDQVIAREE
+593 GYKVIRDDQVAARED
-608 LELPSLRFRTTGL
+608 LELPPLRFPTTGL
-621 WFTIPGD
+621 WFTIPD
-628 FRRAIYDRSLNF
+628 ELRRAIHDRGLSF

-656 LEVMCDRWDI
+656 FEILCDRWDI

-702 ERVTRLT
+702 DRVARLT

-718 EVGCP
+718 ETGCP

-739 KQGALLLLEGMLE
+739 KQGALLLLAGMLE
-752 RMGGPG
+752 NMR
-758 TRV
+758 R

>member
-1 VAAVIE
+1 MIE
-7 TALESLKRSPRF
+7 SALDALRQSPRF

-30 PREPQFGEL
+30 AREPEYGEL
-39 GTPLSAGIAHYLDSR
+39 GKPLPAALSRYLDAR
-54 HIRLYSHQCQ
+54 GIRLYSHQCG
-64 AVEALRAGRNIVLCT
+64 AVEALRAGRNVILCT

-91 PVFETLESDRQATAL
+91 PVFETLARDRLATAL

-117 QLKVFK
+117 QLKVFRE
-123 DMERATGIRADAA
+123 MERVTGIRADAA

-150 REMSRIIVTNPHEL
+150 REISRIILTNPHEL

-179 NLRFVVFDEAHR
+179 NLRYVVFDEAHR

-205 RLRRIARFYGSSPRF
+205 RLRRIARFYGASPSF

-229 PQEFGEKLV
+229 PQEFGEKLA
-238 GLPFEVIS
+238 GLPFDVIS
-246 EDGSPRGGKTF
+246 GDGSPRGGKTF

-263 FDGVGTLSPHQETR
+263 FDGAGALSPHQETR

-309 ATAAGSALSEQIAAY
+309 ATKAGSALSGQIAAY

-387 RNRDALAVLVAFQN
+387 RNREALAVLVAFQD
-401 PLDQYLMKHPESF
+401 PLDQYLMKHPGSF

-441 ELPFGT
+441 ELPFDAGR
-447 GSEDIFPSEHA
+447 EDTLPGEA
-458 SDVLGELAAEG
+458 SAGLLPELAAEG

-499 YRITCDGVLLETM
+499 YRITCEGALLETM
-512 DTGQAYR
+512 DVSQACR
-519 EAHMG
+519 EAHLG
-524 AVLLHQGET
+524 AVLLHQGESY
-533 HVVRRF
+533 VVRRF
-539 DVENH
+539 DAENR
-544 LVEVERKDVDYYT
+544 LVEVERRDVDYYT
-557 QAVKAVDLE
+557 RAIKAVDLE
-566 ILGTR
+566 ILGTKDM
-571 STRRLGQM
+571 RRMGRM
-579 AVHLGELEVTEATL
+579 IFCLGELEVTETTL
-593 GYKVIQNDQVIAREE
+593 GYKVIRDDQVAARED
-608 LELPSLRFRTTGL
+608 LELPPLRFPTTGL
-621 WFTIPGD
+621 WFTIPD
-628 FRRAIYDRSLNF
+628 ELRRAIHDRGLSF

-656 LEVMCDRWDI
+656 FEILCDRWDI

-702 ERVTRLT
+702 DRVARLT

-718 EVGCP
+718 ETGCP

-739 KQGALLLLEGMLE
+739 KQGALLLLEGMLD
-752 RMGGPG
+752 RM
-758 TRV
+758 R

>member
-7 TALESLKRSPRF
+7 SALDALRQSPRF

-30 PREPQFGEL
+30 AREPEYGEL
-39 GTPLSAGIAHYLDSR
+39 GEPLPAALSRYLDAR
-54 HIRLYSHQCQ
+54 GIRLYSHQCE
-64 AVEALRAGRNIVLCT
+64 AVEALRAGRNVILCT

-91 PVFETLESDRQATAL
+91 PVFETLARDRRAAAL

-117 QLKVFK
+117 QLKVFRE
-123 DMERATGIRADAA
+123 MERATGIRADAA

-150 REMSRIIVTNPHEL
+150 REISRIILTNPHEL

-179 NLRFVVFDEAHR
+179 NLRYVVFDEAHR

-205 RLRRIARFYGSSPRF
+205 RLRRIARFYGASPSF

-229 PQEFGEKLV
+229 PQEFGEKLA
-238 GLPFEVIS
+238 GLPFDVIS
-246 EDGSPRGGKTF
+246 GDGSPRGGKTF

-263 FDGVGTLSPHQETR
+263 FDGAGALSPHQETR

-309 ATAAGSALSEQIAAY
+309 ATKAGSALSGQIAAY

-332 RREIEDALKRG
+332 RRGIEDALKRG

-387 RNRDALAVLVAFQN
+387 RNRDALAVLVAFQD
-401 PLDQYLMKHPESF
+401 PLDQYLMKHPGSF

-441 ELPFGT
+441 ELPFDAGQ
-447 GSEDIFPSEHA
+447 EDILPGEVSA
-458 SDVLGELAAEG
+458 GLLPELAAEG

-499 YRITCDGVLLETM
+499 YRITCEGALLETM
-512 DTGQAYR
+512 DVSQACR
-519 EAHMG
+519 EAHLG
-524 AVLLHQGET
+524 AVLLHQGESY
-533 HVVRRF
+533 VVRRF
-539 DVENH
+539 DAENR
-544 LVEVERKDVDYYT
+544 LVEVERRDVDYYT
-557 QAVKAVDLE
+557 RAIKAVDLE
-566 ILGTR
+566 ILGTKDM
-571 STRRLGQM
+571 RRMGRM
-579 AVHLGELEVTEATL
+579 IFCLGELEVTETTL
-593 GYKVIQNDQVIAREE
+593 GYKVIRDDQVAARED
-608 LELPSLRFRTTGL
+608 LELPPLRFRTTGL
-621 WFTIPGD
+621 WFTIPD
-628 FRRAIYDRSLNF
+628 ELRRAIHDRGLSF

-656 LEVMCDRWDI
+656 FEVLCDRWDI

-671 PGHPGTGEPTIFL
+671 PVHPGTGEPTIFL
-684 YDGYEG
+684 YDGHEG

-702 ERVTRLT
+702 DRVTRLT

-718 EVGCP
+718 ETGCP

-739 KQGALLLLEGMLE
+739 KQGALLLLAGMLE
-752 RMGGPG
+752 NMR
-758 TRV
+758 R

>member
-1 VAAVIE
+1 MIE
-7 TALESLKRSPRF
+7 SALEALRQSPRF

-30 PREPQFGEL
+30 AREPEYGEL
-39 GTPLSAGIAHYLDSR
+39 GEPLPAALSRYLDAR
-54 HIRLYSHQCQ
+54 GIRLYSHQCE
-64 AVEALRAGRNIVLCT
+64 AVEALRAGRNVILCT

-91 PVFETLESDRQATAL
+91 PVFETLARDRLATAL

-117 QLKVFK
+117 QLKVFRE
-123 DMERATGIRADAA
+123 MERVTGIRADAA

-150 REMSRIIVTNPHEL
+150 REISRIILTNPHEL

-179 NLRFVVFDEAHR
+179 NLRYVVFDEAHR

-205 RLRRIARFYGSSPRF
+205 RLRRIARFYGASPSF

-229 PQEFGEKLV
+229 PQEFGEKLA
-238 GLPFEVIS
+238 GLPFDVIS
-246 EDGSPRGGKTF
+246 GDGSPRGGKTF

-263 FDGVGTLSPHQETR
+263 FDGAGALSPHQETR

-309 ATAAGSALSEQIAAY
+309 ATKAGSALSGQIAAY

-387 RNRDALAVLVAFQN
+387 RNREALAVLVAFQD
-401 PLDQYLMKHPESF
+401 PLDQYLMKHPGSF

-441 ELPFGT
+441 ELPFDAGR
-447 GSEDIFPSEHA
+447 EDTLPGEA
-458 SDVLGELAAEG
+458 SAGLLPELAAEG

-499 YRITCDGVLLETM
+499 YRITCEGALLETM
-512 DTGQAYR
+512 DVSQACR
-519 EAHMG
+519 EAHLG
-524 AVLLHQGET
+524 AVLLHQGESY
-533 HVVRRF
+533 VVRRF
-539 DVENH
+539 DAENR
-544 LVEVERKDVDYYT
+544 LVEVERRDVDYYT
-557 QAVKAVDLE
+557 RAIKAVDLE
-566 ILGTR
+566 ILGTKDM
-571 STRRLGQM
+571 RRMGRM
-579 AVHLGELEVTEATL
+579 IFCLGELEVTETTL
-593 GYKVIQNDQVIAREE
+593 GYKVIRDDQVAARED
-608 LELPSLRFRTTGL
+608 LELPPLRFPTTGL
-621 WFTIPGD
+621 WFTIPD
-628 FRRAIYDRSLNF
+628 ELRRAIHDRGLSF

-656 LEVMCDRWDI
+656 FEILCDRWDI

-702 ERVTRLT
+702 DRVARLT

-718 EVGCP
+718 ETGCP

-739 KQGALLLLEGMLE
+739 KQGALLLLEGMLD
-752 RMGGPG
+752 RM
-758 TRV
+758 R

>member
-1 VAAVIE
+1 MIE
-7 TALESLKRSPRF
+7 SALEALRQSPRF

-30 PREPQFGEL
+30 AREPEYGEL
-39 GTPLSAGIAHYLDSR
+39 GKPLPAALSRYLDAR
-54 HIRLYSHQCQ
+54 GIRLYSHQCG
-64 AVEALRAGRNIVLCT
+64 AVEALRAGRNVILCT

-91 PVFETLESDRQATAL
+91 PVFETLARDRLATAL

-117 QLKVFK
+117 QLKVFRE
-123 DMERATGIRADAA
+123 MERVTGIRADAA

-150 REMSRIIVTNPHEL
+150 REISRIILTNPHEL

-179 NLRFVVFDEAHR
+179 NLRYVVFDEAHR

-205 RLRRIARFYGSSPRF
+205 RLRRIARFYGASPSF

-229 PQEFGEKLV
+229 PQEFGEKLA
-238 GLPFEVIS
+238 GLPFDVIS
-246 EDGSPRGGKTF
+246 GDGSPRGGKTF

-263 FDGVGTLSPHQETR
+263 FDGAGALSPHQETR

-309 ATAAGSALSEQIAAY
+309 ATKAGSALSGQIAAY

-387 RNRDALAVLVAFQN
+387 RNREALAVLVAFQD
-401 PLDQYLMKHPESF
+401 PLDQYLMKHPGSF

-441 ELPFGT
+441 ELPFDAGR
-447 GSEDIFPSEHA
+447 EDTLPGEA
-458 SDVLGELAAEG
+458 SAGLLPELAAEG

-499 YRITCDGVLLETM
+499 YRITCEGALLETM
-512 DTGQAYR
+512 DVSQACR
-519 EAHMG
+519 EAHLG
-524 AVLLHQGET
+524 AVLLHQGESY
-533 HVVRRF
+533 VVRRF
-539 DVENH
+539 DAENR
-544 LVEVERKDVDYYT
+544 LVEVERRDVDYYT
-557 QAVKAVDLE
+557 RAIKAVDLE
-566 ILGTR
+566 ILGTKDM
-571 STRRLGQM
+571 RRMGRM
-579 AVHLGELEVTEATL
+579 IFCLGELEVTETTL
-593 GYKVIQNDQVIAREE
+593 GYKVIRDDQVAARED
-608 LELPSLRFRTTGL
+608 LELPPLRFPTTGL
-621 WFTIPGD
+621 WFTIPD
-628 FRRAIYDRSLNF
+628 ELRRAIHDRGLSF

-656 LEVMCDRWDI
+656 FEILCDRWDI

-702 ERVTRLT
+702 DRVARLT

-718 EVGCP
+718 ETGCP

-739 KQGALLLLEGMLE
+739 KQGALLLLEGMLD
-752 RMGGPG
+752 RM
-758 TRV
+758 R

>member
-1 VAAVIE
+1 MIE
-7 TALESLKRSPRF
+7 SALEALRQSPRF

-30 PREPQFGEL
+30 AREPEYGEL
-39 GTPLSAGIAHYLDSR
+39 GEPLPAALSRYLDAR
-54 HIRLYSHQCQ
+54 GIRLYSHQCG
-64 AVEALRAGRNIVLCT
+64 AVEALRAGRNVILCT

-91 PVFETLESDRQATAL
+91 PVFETLARDRLATAL

-117 QLKVFK
+117 QLKVFRE
-123 DMERATGIRADAA
+123 MERATGIRADAA

-150 REMSRIIVTNPHEL
+150 REISRIILTNPHEL

-179 NLRFVVFDEAHR
+179 NLRYVVFDEAHR

-205 RLRRIARFYGSSPRF
+205 RLRRIARFYGASPSF

-229 PQEFGEKLV
+229 PQEFGEKLA
-238 GLPFEVIS
+238 GLPFDVIS
-246 EDGSPRGGKTF
+246 GDGSPRGGKTF

-263 FDGVGTLSPHQETR
+263 FDGAGALSPHQETR

-309 ATAAGSALSEQIAAY
+309 ATKAGSALSGQIAAY

-387 RNRDALAVLVAFQN
+387 RNREALAVLVAFQD
-401 PLDQYLMKHPESF
+401 PLDQYLMKHPGSF

-441 ELPFGT
+441 ELPFDAGR
-447 GSEDIFPSEHA
+447 EDTLPGEA
-458 SDVLGELAAEG
+458 SAGLLPELAAEG

-499 YRITCDGVLLETM
+499 YRITCEGALLETM
-512 DTGQAYR
+512 DVSQACR
-519 EAHMG
+519 EAHLG
-524 AVLLHQGET
+524 AVLLHQGESY
-533 HVVRRF
+533 VVRRF
-539 DVENH
+539 DAENR
-544 LVEVERKDVDYYT
+544 LVEVERRDVDYYT
-557 QAVKAVDLE
+557 RAIKAVDLE
-566 ILGTR
+566 ILGTKDM
-571 STRRLGQM
+571 RRMGRM
-579 AVHLGELEVTEATL
+579 IFCLGELEVTETTL
-593 GYKVIQNDQVIAREE
+593 GYKVIRDDQVAARED
-608 LELPSLRFRTTGL
+608 LELPPLRFPTTGL
-621 WFTIPGD
+621 WFTIPD
-628 FRRAIYDRSLNF
+628 ELRRAIHDRGLSF

-656 LEVMCDRWDI
+656 FEILCDRWDI

-702 ERVTRLT
+702 DRVARLT

-718 EVGCP
+718 ETGCP

-739 KQGALLLLEGMLE
+739 KQGALLLLEGMLD
-752 RMGGPG
+752 RM
-758 TRV
+758 R

>member
-1 VAAVIE
+1 MIA
-7 TALESLKRSPRF
+7 TALEALKRSPRF

-24 HIEVLP
+24 HVEILP
-30 PREPQFGEL
+30 AREPRYGEL
-39 GTPLSAGIAHYLDSR
+39 GEPLSAGLQHYLDAR
-54 HIRLYSHQCQ
+54 RIRLYSHQCE
-64 AVEALRAGRNIVLCT
+64 AVEALRAGRNVILCT

-91 PVFETLESDRQATAL
+91 PVFETLERDRQATAL

-136 VYDGDTPVSRRGRI
+136 VYDGDTPVPRRGRI
-150 REMSRIIVTNPHEL
+150 REMSRIILTNPHEL
-164 HHVLPWHSKWERFFR
+164 HQVLPWHSKWERFFR
-179 NLRFVVFDEAHR
+179 NLRYVVFDEAHR
-191 YRGVFGSN
+191 YRGVYGSN

-205 RLRRIARFYGSSPRF
+205 RLRRIARFYGASPRF

-229 PQEFGEKLV
+229 PREFGEKLV
-238 GLPFEVIS
+238 GLPFDVIA

-263 FDGVGTLSPHQETR
+263 WDGVGTLSPHQETR
-277 DLFLYFVKRGL
+277 DLFLHFVKRGL

-309 ATAAGSALSEQIAAY
+309 AVKAGSALADQIAAY

-332 RREIEDALKRG
+332 RRGIEDALKRG

-401 PLDQYLMKHPESF
+401 PLDQYLMKHPGSF
-414 FGKPHEQAIIDLA
+414 FGKPHEQAVIDLA

-432 SGQLLCAVA
+432 SGQLLCAAA
-441 ELPFGT
+441 ELPFEAGR
-447 GSEDIFPSEHA
+447 EDILP
-458 SDVLGELAAEG
+458 GEAAAGLLPDLAAEG

-488 AVGLDHIARDA
+488 AVGLDHIARAA
-499 YRITCDGVLLETM
+499 YRITCGGALLETM
-512 DTGQAYR
+512 DVSQAYR
-519 EAHMG
+519 EAHLG
-524 AVLLHQGET
+524 AVLLHQGESY
-533 HVVRRF
+533 VVRRF
-539 DVENH
+539 DAENR
-544 LVEVERKDVDYYT
+544 LVEAERMDVDYYT
-557 QAVKAVDLE
+557 QAIKAVDLE

-571 STRRLGQM
+571 DMRRIGGM
-579 AVHLGELEVTEATL
+579 VFYLGELEVTETAL
-593 GYKVIQNDQVIAREE
+593 GYKVIQDDQVVARET
-608 LELPSLRFRTTGL
+608 LELAPLRFRTTGL
-621 WFTIPGD
+621 WFTIPHEL
-628 FRRAIYDRSLNF
+628 RRAVHDRGLNF

-656 LEVMCDRWDI
+656 FEVMCDRWDI

-718 EVGCP
+718 ETGCP

-752 RMGGPG
+752 NMKATGG
-758 TRV
+758 R

>member
-1 VAAVIE
+1 MIA
-7 TALESLKRSPRF
+7 TALEALQQSPRF

-24 HIEVLP
+24 HVEVLP
-30 PREPQFGEL
+30 AREPQYGEL
-39 GTPLSAGIAHYLDSR
+39 GEPLSAGIAHYLDAR
-54 HIRLYSHQCQ
+54 RIRLYSHQCE
-64 AVEALRAGRNIVLCT
+64 AVEALRAGRNVILCT

-91 PVFETLESDRQATAL
+91 PVFETLERDRQATAL

-123 DMERATGIRADAA
+123 EMERATGIRADAA

-150 REMSRIIVTNPHEL
+150 REISRIILTNPHEL

-179 NLRFVVFDEAHR
+179 NLRYVVFDEAHR

-205 RLRRIARFYGSSPRF
+205 RLRRIARFYGASPRF

-238 GLPFEVIS
+238 GLPFDVIS

-263 FDGVGTLSPHQETR
+263 FDGAGTHSSHQETR

-309 ATAAGSALSEQIAAY
+309 AIKAGSALSEQIAAY

-401 PLDQYLMKHPESF
+401 PLDQYLMKHPGSF

-441 ELPFGT
+441 ELPFDT
-447 GSEDIFPSEHA
+447 GRE
-458 SDVLGELAAEG
+458 DVLTGEAASALLPELAAEG
-469 LVKETPHGWVYTGR
+469 LVRETPHGWVYTGR

-488 AVGLDHIARDA
+488 AVGLEHIARDA
-499 YRITCDGVLLETM
+499 YRITCGDALLETM
-512 DTGQAYR
+512 DVSQAFR
-519 EAHMG
+519 EAHLG

-533 HVVRRF
+533 YVVRRF
-539 DVENH
+539 DAENR
-544 LVEVERKDVDYYT
+544 LVEAERKDVDYYT
-557 QAVKAVDLE
+557 QAIKAVDLE
-566 ILGTR
+566 ILDTR
-571 STRRLGQM
+571 DMRRMGRM
-579 AVHLGELEVTEATL
+579 AFCLGELEVAETTL
-593 GYKVIQNDQVIAREE
+593 GYKVIQDDQVVARET
-608 LELPSLRFRTTGL
+608 LELPPLRFRTTGL
-621 WFTIPGD
+621 WFTIPD
-628 FRRAIYDRSLNF
+628 ELRRAIHDRGLNF

-656 LEVMCDRWDI
+656 FEVMCDRWDI

-671 PGHPGTGEPTIFL
+671 PGHPGTGEATIFL

-690 GIGLTEKAQGLM
+690 GIGLTEKAQELM
-702 ERVTRLT
+702 ERVTRQT

-718 EVGCP
+718 ETGCP

-752 RMGGPG
+752 QMRE
-758 TRV
+758 

>member
-1 VAAVIE
+1 MIE
-7 TALESLKRSPRF
+7 SALDALRQSPRF

-30 PREPQFGEL
+30 AREPEYGEL
-39 GTPLSAGIAHYLDSR
+39 GEPLPAALSRYLDAR
-54 HIRLYSHQCQ
+54 GIRLYSHQCE
-64 AVEALRAGRNIVLCT
+64 AVEALRAGRNVILCT

-91 PVFETLESDRQATAL
+91 PVFETLARDRRAAAL

-117 QLKVFK
+117 QLKVFRE
-123 DMERATGIRADAA
+123 MERATGIRADAA

-150 REMSRIIVTNPHEL
+150 REISRIILTNPHEL

-179 NLRFVVFDEAHR
+179 NLRYVVFDEAHR

-205 RLRRIARFYGSSPRF
+205 RLRRIARFYGASPSF

-229 PQEFGEKLV
+229 PQEFGEKLA
-238 GLPFEVIS
+238 GLPFDVIS
-246 EDGSPRGGKTF
+246 GDGSPRGGKTF

-263 FDGVGTLSPHQETR
+263 FDGAGALSPHQETR

-309 ATAAGSALSEQIAAY
+309 ATKAGSALSGQIAAY

-332 RREIEDALKRG
+332 RRGIEDALKRG

-387 RNRDALAVLVAFQN
+387 RNREALAVLVAFQD
-401 PLDQYLMKHPESF
+401 PLDQYLMKHPGSF

-441 ELPFGT
+441 ELPFDAGR
-447 GSEDIFPSEHA
+447 EDTLPGEA
-458 SDVLGELAAEG
+458 SAGLLPELAAEG

-499 YRITCDGVLLETM
+499 YRITCEGALLETM
-512 DTGQAYR
+512 DVSQACR
-519 EAHMG
+519 EAHLG
-524 AVLLHQGET
+524 AVLLHQGESY
-533 HVVRRF
+533 VVRRF
-539 DVENH
+539 DAENR
-544 LVEVERKDVDYYT
+544 LVEVERRDVDYYT
-557 QAVKAVDLE
+557 RAIKAVDLE
-566 ILGTR
+566 ILGTKDM
-571 STRRLGQM
+571 RRMGRM
-579 AVHLGELEVTEATL
+579 IFCLGELEVTETTL
-593 GYKVIQNDQVIAREE
+593 GYKVIRDDQVAARED
-608 LELPSLRFRTTGL
+608 LELPPLRFRTTGL
-621 WFTIPGD
+621 WFTIPD
-628 FRRAIYDRSLNF
+628 ELRRAIHDRGLSF

-656 LEVMCDRWDI
+656 FEILCDRWDI

-702 ERVTRLT
+702 DRVARLT

-718 EVGCP
+718 ETGCP

-739 KQGALLLLEGMLE
+739 KQGALLLLAGMLE
-752 RMGGPG
+752 NMR
-758 TRV
+758 R

>member
-1 VAAVIE
+1 MIE
-7 TALESLKRSPRF
+7 SALDALRQSPRF

-30 PREPQFGEL
+30 AREPEYGEL
-39 GTPLSAGIAHYLDSR
+39 GEPLPAALSRYLDAR
-54 HIRLYSHQCQ
+54 GIRLYSHQCG
-64 AVEALRAGRNIVLCT
+64 AVEALRAGRNVILCT

-91 PVFETLESDRQATAL
+91 PVFETLARDRLATAL

-117 QLKVFK
+117 QLKVFRE
-123 DMERATGIRADAA
+123 MERVTGIRADAA

-150 REMSRIIVTNPHEL
+150 REISRIILTNPHEL

-179 NLRFVVFDEAHR
+179 NLRYVVFDEAHR

-205 RLRRIARFYGSSPRF
+205 RLRRIARFYGASPSF

-229 PQEFGEKLV
+229 PQEFGEKLA
-238 GLPFEVIS
+238 GLPFDVIS
-246 EDGSPRGGKTF
+246 GDGSPRGGKTF

-263 FDGVGTLSPHQETR
+263 FDGAGALSPHQETR

-309 ATAAGSALSEQIAAY
+309 ATKAGSALSGQIAAY

-387 RNRDALAVLVAFQN
+387 RNREALAVLVAFQD
-401 PLDQYLMKHPESF
+401 PLDQYLMKHPGSF

-441 ELPFGT
+441 ELPFDAGR
-447 GSEDIFPSEHA
+447 EDTLPGEA
-458 SDVLGELAAEG
+458 SAGLLPELAAEG

-499 YRITCDGVLLETM
+499 YRITCEGALLETM
-512 DTGQAYR
+512 DVSQACR
-519 EAHMG
+519 EAHLG
-524 AVLLHQGET
+524 AVLLHQGESY
-533 HVVRRF
+533 VVRRF
-539 DVENH
+539 DAENR
-544 LVEVERKDVDYYT
+544 LVEVERRDVDYYT
-557 QAVKAVDLE
+557 RAIKAVDLE
-566 ILGTR
+566 ILGTKDM
-571 STRRLGQM
+571 RRMGRM
-579 AVHLGELEVTEATL
+579 IFCLGELEVTETTL
-593 GYKVIQNDQVIAREE
+593 GYKVIRDDQVAARED
-608 LELPSLRFRTTGL
+608 LELPPLRFPTTGL
-621 WFTIPGD
+621 WFTIPD
-628 FRRAIYDRSLNF
+628 ELRRAIHDRGLSF

-656 LEVMCDRWDI
+656 FEILCDRWDI

-702 ERVTRLT
+702 DRVARLT

-718 EVGCP
+718 ETGCP

-739 KQGALLLLEGMLE
+739 KQGALLLLEGMLD
-752 RMGGPG
+752 RM
-758 TRV
+758 R

>member
-1 VAAVIE
+1 MIE
-7 TALESLKRSPRF
+7 SALEALRQSPRF

-30 PREPQFGEL
+30 AREPEYGEL
-39 GTPLSAGIAHYLDSR
+39 GKPLPAALSRYLDAR
-54 HIRLYSHQCQ
+54 GIRLYSHQCG
-64 AVEALRAGRNIVLCT
+64 AVEALRAGRNVILCT

-91 PVFETLESDRQATAL
+91 PVFETLARDRLATAL

-117 QLKVFK
+117 QLKVFRE
-123 DMERATGIRADAA
+123 MERVTGIRADAA

-150 REMSRIIVTNPHEL
+150 REISRIILTNPHEL

-179 NLRFVVFDEAHR
+179 NLRYVVFDEAHR

-205 RLRRIARFYGSSPRF
+205 RLRRIARFYGASPSF

-229 PQEFGEKLV
+229 PQEFGEKLA
-238 GLPFEVIS
+238 GLPFDVIS
-246 EDGSPRGGKTF
+246 GDGSPRGGKTF

-263 FDGVGTLSPHQETR
+263 FDGAGALSPHQETR

-309 ATAAGSALSEQIAAY
+309 ATKAGSALSGQIAAY

-332 RREIEDALKRG
+332 RRGIEDALKRG

-387 RNRDALAVLVAFQN
+387 RNRDALAVLVAFQD
-401 PLDQYLMKHPESF
+401 PLDQYLMKHPGSF

-441 ELPFGT
+441 ELPFDAGQ
-447 GSEDIFPSEHA
+447 EDILPGEVSA
-458 SDVLGELAAEG
+458 GLLPELAAEG

-499 YRITCDGVLLETM
+499 YRITCEGALLETM
-512 DTGQAYR
+512 DVSQACR
-519 EAHMG
+519 EAHLG
-524 AVLLHQGET
+524 AVLLHQGESY
-533 HVVRRF
+533 VVRRF
-539 DVENH
+539 DAENR
-544 LVEVERKDVDYYT
+544 LVEVERRDVDYYT
-557 QAVKAVDLE
+557 RAIKAVDLE
-566 ILGTR
+566 ILGTKDM
-571 STRRLGQM
+571 RRMGRM
-579 AVHLGELEVTEATL
+579 IFCLGELEVTETTL
-593 GYKVIQNDQVIAREE
+593 GYKVIRDDQVAARED
-608 LELPSLRFRTTGL
+608 LELPPLRFPTTGL
-621 WFTIPGD
+621 WFTIPD
-628 FRRAIYDRSLNF
+628 ELRRAIHDRGLSF

-656 LEVMCDRWDI
+656 FEILCDRWDI

-702 ERVTRLT
+702 DRVARLT

-718 EVGCP
+718 ETGCP

-739 KQGALLLLEGMLE
+739 KQGALLLLEGMLD
-752 RMGGPG
+752 RM
-758 TRV
+758 R

>member
-1 VAAVIE
+1 MIE
-7 TALESLKRSPRF
+7 SALDALRQSPRF

-30 PREPQFGEL
+30 AREPEYGEL
-39 GTPLSAGIAHYLDSR
+39 GEPLPAALSRYLDAR
-54 HIRLYSHQCQ
+54 GIRLYSHQCG
-64 AVEALRAGRNIVLCT
+64 AVEALRAGRNVILCT

-91 PVFETLESDRQATAL
+91 PVFETLARDRLATAL

-117 QLKVFK
+117 QLKVFRE
-123 DMERATGIRADAA
+123 MERATGIRADAA

-150 REMSRIIVTNPHEL
+150 REISRIILTNPHEL

-179 NLRFVVFDEAHR
+179 NLRYVVFDEAHR

-205 RLRRIARFYGSSPRF
+205 RLRRIARFYGASPSF

-229 PQEFGEKLV
+229 PQEFGEKLA
-238 GLPFEVIS
+238 GLPFDVIS
-246 EDGSPRGGKTF
+246 GDGSPRGGKTF

-263 FDGVGTLSPHQETR
+263 FDGAGALSPHQETR

-309 ATAAGSALSEQIAAY
+309 ATKAGSALSGQIAAY

-387 RNRDALAVLVAFQN
+387 RNREALAVLVAFQD
-401 PLDQYLMKHPESF
+401 PLDQYLMKHPGSF

-441 ELPFGT
+441 ELPFDAGR
-447 GSEDIFPSEHA
+447 EDTLPGEA
-458 SDVLGELAAEG
+458 SAGLLPELAAEG

-499 YRITCDGVLLETM
+499 YRITCEGALLETM
-512 DTGQAYR
+512 DVSQACR
-519 EAHMG
+519 EAHLG
-524 AVLLHQGET
+524 AVLLHQGESY
-533 HVVRRF
+533 VVRRF
-539 DVENH
+539 DAENR
-544 LVEVERKDVDYYT
+544 LVEVERRDVDYYT
-557 QAVKAVDLE
+557 RAIKAVDLE
-566 ILGTR
+566 ILGTKDM
-571 STRRLGQM
+571 RRMGRM
-579 AVHLGELEVTEATL
+579 IFCLGELEVTETTL
-593 GYKVIQNDQVIAREE
+593 GYKVIRDDQVAARED
-608 LELPSLRFRTTGL
+608 LELPPLRFRTTGL
-621 WFTIPGD
+621 WFTIPD
-628 FRRAIYDRSLNF
+628 ELRRAIHDRGLSF

-656 LEVMCDRWDI
+656 FEVLCDRWDI

-671 PGHPGTGEPTIFL
+671 PVHPGTGEPTIFL
-684 YDGYEG
+684 YDGHEG

-702 ERVTRLT
+702 DRVTRLT

-718 EVGCP
+718 ETGCP

-739 KQGALLLLEGMLE
+739 KQGALLLLAGMLE
-752 RMGGPG
+752 NMR
-758 TRV
+758 R

>member
-1 VAAVIE
+1 MIE
-7 TALESLKRSPRF
+7 SALEALRQSPRF

-30 PREPQFGEL
+30 AREPEYGEL
-39 GTPLSAGIAHYLDSR
+39 GKPLPAALSRYLDAR
-54 HIRLYSHQCQ
+54 GIRLYSHQCG
-64 AVEALRAGRNIVLCT
+64 AVEALRAGRNVILCT

-91 PVFETLESDRQATAL
+91 PVFETLARDRLATAL

-117 QLKVFK
+117 QLKVFRE
-123 DMERATGIRADAA
+123 MERVTGIRADAA

-150 REMSRIIVTNPHEL
+150 REISRIILTNPHEL

-179 NLRFVVFDEAHR
+179 NLRYVVFDEAHR

-205 RLRRIARFYGSSPRF
+205 RLRRIARFYGASPSF

-229 PQEFGEKLV
+229 PQEFGEKLA
-238 GLPFEVIS
+238 GLPFDVIS
-246 EDGSPRGGKTF
+246 GDGSPRGGKTF

-263 FDGVGTLSPHQETR
+263 FDGAGALSPHQETR

-309 ATAAGSALSEQIAAY
+309 ATKAGSALSGQIAAY

-387 RNRDALAVLVAFQN
+387 RNREALAVLVAFQD
-401 PLDQYLMKHPESF
+401 PLDQYLMKHPGSF

-441 ELPFGT
+441 ELPFDAGR
-447 GSEDIFPSEHA
+447 EDTLPGEA
-458 SDVLGELAAEG
+458 SAGLLPELAAEG

-499 YRITCDGVLLETM
+499 YRITCEGALLETM
-512 DTGQAYR
+512 DVSQACR
-519 EAHMG
+519 EAHLG
-524 AVLLHQGET
+524 AVLLHQGESY
-533 HVVRRF
+533 VVRRF
-539 DVENH
+539 DAENR
-544 LVEVERKDVDYYT
+544 LVEVERRDVDYYT
-557 QAVKAVDLE
+557 RAIKAVDLE
-566 ILGTR
+566 ILGTKDM
-571 STRRLGQM
+571 RRMGRM
-579 AVHLGELEVTEATL
+579 IFCLGELEVTETTL
-593 GYKVIQNDQVIAREE
+593 GYKVIRDDQVAARED
-608 LELPSLRFRTTGL
+608 LELPPLRFPTTGL
-621 WFTIPGD
+621 WFTIPD
-628 FRRAIYDRSLNF
+628 ELRRAIHDRGLSF

-656 LEVMCDRWDI
+656 FEILCDRWDI

-702 ERVTRLT
+702 DRVARLT

-718 EVGCP
+718 ETGCP
-723 ACILSPKCG
+723 A
-732 NDNRPMD
+732 
-739 KQGALLLLEGMLE
+739 
-752 RMGGPG
+752 
-758 TRV
+758 

>member
-1 VAAVIE
+1 MIE
-7 TALESLKRSPRF
+7 SALEALRQSPRF

-30 PREPQFGEL
+30 AREPEYGEL
-39 GTPLSAGIAHYLDSR
+39 GKPLPAALSRYLDAR
-54 HIRLYSHQCQ
+54 GIRLYSHQCG
-64 AVEALRAGRNIVLCT
+64 AVEALRAGRNVILCT

-91 PVFETLESDRQATAL
+91 PVFETLARDRLATAL

-117 QLKVFK
+117 QLKVFRE
-123 DMERATGIRADAA
+123 MERVTGIRADAA

-150 REMSRIIVTNPHEL
+150 REISRIILTNPHEL

-179 NLRFVVFDEAHR
+179 NLRYVVFDEAHR

-205 RLRRIARFYGSSPRF
+205 RLRRIARFYGASPSF

-229 PQEFGEKLV
+229 PQEFGEKLA
-238 GLPFEVIS
+238 GLPFDVIS
-246 EDGSPRGGKTF
+246 GDGSPRGGKTF

-263 FDGVGTLSPHQETR
+263 FDGAGALSPHQETR

-309 ATAAGSALSEQIAAY
+309 ATKAGSALSGQIAAY

-332 RREIEDALKRG
+332 RRGIEDALKRG

-387 RNRDALAVLVAFQN
+387 RNRDALAVLVAFQD
-401 PLDQYLMKHPESF
+401 PLDQYLMKHPGSF

-441 ELPFGT
+441 ELPFDAGR
-447 GSEDIFPSEHA
+447 EDTLPGEA
-458 SDVLGELAAEG
+458 SAGLLPELAAEG

-499 YRITCDGVLLETM
+499 YRITCEGALLETM
-512 DTGQAYR
+512 DVSQACR
-519 EAHMG
+519 EAHLG
-524 AVLLHQGET
+524 AVLLHQGESY
-533 HVVRRF
+533 VVRRF
-539 DVENH
+539 DAENR
-544 LVEVERKDVDYYT
+544 LVEVERRDVDYYT
-557 QAVKAVDLE
+557 RAIKAVDLE
-566 ILGTR
+566 ILGTKDM
-571 STRRLGQM
+571 RRMGRM
-579 AVHLGELEVTEATL
+579 IFCLGELEVTETTL
-593 GYKVIQNDQVIAREE
+593 GYKVIRDDQVAARED
-608 LELPSLRFRTTGL
+608 LELPPLRFPTTGL
-621 WFTIPGD
+621 WFTIPD
-628 FRRAIYDRSLNF
+628 ELRRAIHDRGLSF

-656 LEVMCDRWDI
+656 FEILCDRWDI

-702 ERVTRLT
+702 DRVARLT

-718 EVGCP
+718 ETGCP

-739 KQGALLLLEGMLE
+739 KQGALLLLEGMLD
-752 RMGGPG
+752 RM
-758 TRV
+758 R

>member
-7 TALESLKRSPRF
+7 SALEALRQSPRF

-30 PREPQFGEL
+30 AREPEYGEL
-39 GTPLSAGIAHYLDSR
+39 GKPLPAALSRYLDAR
-54 HIRLYSHQCQ
+54 GIRLYSHQCG
-64 AVEALRAGRNIVLCT
+64 AVEALRAGRNVILCT

-91 PVFETLESDRQATAL
+91 PVFETLARDRLATAL

-117 QLKVFK
+117 QLKVFRE
-123 DMERATGIRADAA
+123 MERVTGIRADAA

-150 REMSRIIVTNPHEL
+150 REISRIILTNPHEL

-179 NLRFVVFDEAHR
+179 NLRYVVFDEAHR

-205 RLRRIARFYGSSPRF
+205 RLRRIARFYGASPSF

-229 PQEFGEKLV
+229 PQEFGEKLA
-238 GLPFEVIS
+238 GLPFDVIS
-246 EDGSPRGGKTF
+246 GDGSPRGGKTF

-263 FDGVGTLSPHQETR
+263 FDGAGALSPHQETR

-309 ATAAGSALSEQIAAY
+309 ATKAGSALSGQIAAY

-387 RNRDALAVLVAFQN
+387 RNREALAVLVAFQD
-401 PLDQYLMKHPESF
+401 PLDQYLMKHPGSF

-441 ELPFGT
+441 ELPFDAGR
-447 GSEDIFPSEHA
+447 EDTLPGEA
-458 SDVLGELAAEG
+458 SAGLLPELAAEG

-499 YRITCDGVLLETM
+499 YRITCEGALLETM
-512 DTGQAYR
+512 DVSQACR
-519 EAHMG
+519 EAHLG
-524 AVLLHQGET
+524 AVLLHQGESY
-533 HVVRRF
+533 VVRRF
-539 DVENH
+539 DAENR
-544 LVEVERKDVDYYT
+544 LVEVERRDVDYYT
-557 QAVKAVDLE
+557 RAIKAVDLE
-566 ILGTR
+566 ILGTKDM
-571 STRRLGQM
+571 RRMGRM
-579 AVHLGELEVTEATL
+579 IFCLGELEVTETTL
-593 GYKVIQNDQVIAREE
+593 GYKVIRDDQVAARED
-608 LELPSLRFRTTGL
+608 LELPPLRFPTTGL
-621 WFTIPGD
+621 WFTIPD
-628 FRRAIYDRSLNF
+628 ELRRAIHDRGLSF

-656 LEVMCDRWDI
+656 FEILCDRWDI

-702 ERVTRLT
+702 DRVARLT

-718 EVGCP
+718 ETGCP

-739 KQGALLLLEGMLE
+739 KQGALLLLEGMLD
-752 RMGGPG
+752 RM
-758 TRV
+758 R